1 MSDNTDDT
9 NYLNPNVPLKPP
21 VISDQSNDVN
31 LETLAREFNL
41 MKEYKL
47 RNPIS
52 RYKIVNTL
60 ALFQMASQGLTI
72 EQCGNCMWIP
82 ASMFI
87 LLVRQN
93 PELQEIFDSG
103 VDWGIQL
110 VTHALQRKALNGDT
124 VCMLFYL
131 KARARWREN
140 DPVRPGEGQTVVF
153 QTFVGAN
160 GQIQGTPIPDPLTG
174 IPEPLSITPG
184 DESQVS
190 DNTEE

>member
-1 MSDNTDDT
+1 MSDNTDET

-21 VISDQSNDVN
+21 VSQTEYDRANLQLLADQ
-31 LETLAREFNL
+31 FNL
-41 MKEYKL
+41 MEEYWV
-47 RNPIS
+47 RNPIG
-52 RYKIVNTL
+52 RYKRVNTL

-72 EQCGNCMWIP
+72 DQCGNCLWIP
-82 ASMFI
+82 SQMFV

-174 IPEPLSITPG
+174 IPEPLTITPG